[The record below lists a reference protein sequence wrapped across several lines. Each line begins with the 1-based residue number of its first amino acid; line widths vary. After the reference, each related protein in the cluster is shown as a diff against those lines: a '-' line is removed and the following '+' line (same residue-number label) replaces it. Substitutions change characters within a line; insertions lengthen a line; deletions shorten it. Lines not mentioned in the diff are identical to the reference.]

1 MADLTKGIEDA
12 LEITTWCGRCGAA
25 VTGRVT
31 VRVTLAAMH
40 SRSGWAAEPATA
52 PALPAKVQPDPRD
65 PARDAGYD
73 ASGSG
78 GAAVV
83 PPAGGRGEG

>member
-1 MADLTKGIEDA
+1 MADLTKSIEDA
-12 LEITTWCGRCGAA
+12 LEITTRCGHCGAA
-25 VTGRVT
+25 VT

-40 SRSGWAAEPATA
+40 SRTGRPAEPATA
-52 PALPAKVQPDPRD
+52 PARPGVIQPDPRD

-78 GAAVV
+78 GAAVMR
-83 PPAGGRGEG
+83 PEEG

>member
-12 LEITTWCGRCGAA
+12 LEITTPCGRCGAA
-25 VTGRVT
+25 VT

-52 PALPAKVQPDPRD
+52 PARPAKLQPDPRD
-65 PARDAGYD
+65 RSADAGYD
-73 ASGSG
+73 ACGSG
-78 GAAVV
+78 GAPR
-83 PPAGGRGEG
+83 PPAGGRGEGGRP